1 LTTNNADQL
10 ASQLAHV
17 HVNSM
22 SPRSSAAVQFGTS
35 ECCAHAD
42 GDANAW
48 SPAGNGAGAIVGL
61 TAIALVGACAGIEV
75 AMSDIVAAV
84 PTARIIDSSRM
95 IPRS

>member
-1 LTTNNADQL
+1 
-10 ASQLAHV
+10 
-17 HVNSM
+17 M

-61 TAIALVGACAGIEV
+61 TAIALVGA
-75 AMSDIVAAV
+75 
-84 PTARIIDSSRM
+84 
-95 IPRS
+95 